1 MRVVAEYNQAEIKI
15 TIYSWNGKYIMK
27 FERGMYEQTYK
38 VSEMDVFGDDYV
50 TTLIN
55 DETFMTEVRNKFQEM
70 HKSLHEAIDRN

>member
-38 VSEMDVFGDDYV
+38 VSEMDVFGDEYV